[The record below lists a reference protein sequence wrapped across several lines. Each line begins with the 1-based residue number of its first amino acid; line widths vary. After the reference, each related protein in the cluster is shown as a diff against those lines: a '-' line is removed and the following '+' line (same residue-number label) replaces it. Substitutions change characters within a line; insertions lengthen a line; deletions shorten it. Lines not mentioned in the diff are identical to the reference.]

1 MLVRLTLCL
10 SSGSSIG
17 SMDAHTI
24 PEYVT
29 SISVATIRGFL
40 SIPIRDA
47 PSSSSFVAPTEIT
60 HGDQLLL
67 IVILDSME
75 IGEILPSNGTEK
87 YITTA
92 PSIIIPPTAENVS
105 MKPPSCII

>member
-1 MLVRLTLCL
+1 M
-10 SSGSSIG
+10 
-17 SMDAHTI
+17 
-24 PEYVT
+24 
-29 SISVATIRGFL
+29 
-40 SIPIRDA
+40 
-47 PSSSSFVAPTEIT
+47 
-60 HGDQLLL
+60 LL